1 MARRPDVYEPSAGG
15 ITFEMSLRNRAVERE
30 VTLPDGREALVRV
43 GVAEDSYVRQ
53 AEIDTV
59 AAEVVVDDEVAA
71 AVNTVLAPEQES
83 EAREL
88 VREIAEGLESG
99 ALEPT
104 AAAIEP
110 LADRLR

>member
-1 MARRPDVYEPSAGG
+1 
-15 ITFEMSLRNRAVERE
+15 MSLRKGAIERQ
-30 VTLPDGREALVRV
+30 VTLPDGRAALVRV
-43 GVAEDSYVRQ
+43 GIAEDSYVRQ

-59 AAEVVVDDEVAA
+59 TAEVVVDDEVAA
-71 AVNTVLAPEQES
+71 SLNTVLDADQES
-83 EAREL
+83 EARQL
-88 VREIAEGLESG
+88 AGEIAEGLESG

>member
-1 MARRPDVYEPSAGG
+1 
-15 ITFEMSLRNRAVERE
+15 MSLRKRAVELE
-30 VTLPDGREALVRV
+30 ATLPDGRDALVRV
-43 GVAEDSYVRQ
+43 GIAEDSYVQQ

-59 AAEVVVDDEVAA
+59 TAEVVVDGEVAA
-71 AVNTVLAPEQES
+71 AVNTVLGPEQES
-83 EAREL
+83 EARQL

>member
-1 MARRPDVYEPSAGG
+1 MARRPDVYEPPAGG
-15 ITFEMSLRNRAVERE
+15 ITVAMSLRNRAIERE

-43 GVAEDSYVRQ
+43 GIAEDSYVRQ

-59 AAEVVVDDEVAA
+59 TAEVMVDNEVTA
-71 AVNTVLAPEQES
+71 AVNTVLGPEQES
-83 EAREL
+83 EARQL

-110 LADRLR
+110 LADLLR

>member
-1 MARRPDVYEPSAGG
+1 
-15 ITFEMSLRNRAVERE
+15 MSLRKGAIERQ
-30 VTLPDGREALVRV
+30 VTLPDGRAALVRV

-59 AAEVVVDDEVAA
+59 TAEVVVDDEVAA
-71 AVNTVLAPEQES
+71 SLNTVLDADQES
-83 EAREL
+83 EALEL
-88 VREIAEGLESG
+88 ASEIAEGLESG